1 MGKAG
6 EALLSPIFN
15 RVRSGRQQFRFSGI
29 KTEQGSGSAS
39 HAKTAHETNGS
50 GTGTTGVQW
59 MGANSQRRLV
69 MGKNG
74 RRFTV
79 GLAMTLFWATLSAV
93 PAFSHCEIPCGI
105 YGDEMRFAMMKED
118 IATIEKSMNQVI
130 ELSKEAK
137 PNYNQIV
144 RWVQNKEHHADKIR
158 DVVTQYFLAQRVKP
172 VLPKGSAEHDAYVNQ
187 LTLLHDM
194 IVTSMKCK
202 QTTELSH
209 VEKLKQLVDSFSK
222 AYLGN

>member
-1 MGKAG
+1 MNWR
-6 EALLSPIFN
+6 E
-15 RVRSGRQQFRFSGI
+15 
-29 KTEQGSGSAS
+29 
-39 HAKTAHETNGS
+39 
-50 GTGTTGVQW
+50 
-59 MGANSQRRLV
+59 LV
-69 MGKNG
+69 MRKNG
-74 RRFTV
+74 RLFAV
-79 GLAMTLFWATLSAV
+79 GFAMTLIWVTLSAL

-158 DVVTQYFLAQRVKP
+158 DVATQYFMAQRVKP
-172 VLPKGSAEHDAYVNQ
+172 VSSKGSAESDAYVNQ
-187 LTLLHDM
+187 LKLLHEM
-194 IVTSMKCK
+194 IVYSMKCK
-202 QTTELSH
+202 QTTDLAH
-209 VEKLKQLVDSFSK
+209 VEKLKQLVDRFEK

>member
-1 MGKAG
+1 
-6 EALLSPIFN
+6 
-15 RVRSGRQQFRFSGI
+15 
-29 KTEQGSGSAS
+29 
-39 HAKTAHETNGS
+39 
-50 GTGTTGVQW
+50 
-59 MGANSQRRLV
+59 

-74 RRFTV
+74 RMAAI
-79 GLAMTLFWATLSAV
+79 GLAMGLIWVMLSAV

-118 IATIEKSMNQVI
+118 IATIEKSMKQIV
-130 ELSKEAK
+130 ELSKQAS
-137 PNYNQIV
+137 PNHNQIV

-172 VLPKGSAEHDAYVNQ
+172 VLSKGSAEHDAYLNK
-187 LTLLHDM
+187 LKLLHEM

-202 QTTELSH
+202 QTTDLAH
-209 VEKLKQLVDSFSK
+209 VEKLKQLLDAFSK